1 MNSIENEEKELS
13 MEKQIKVYRIIDLMD
28 ENLTNGSK
36 NMVTR
41 ETGRIIREAIE
52 VKIQKEQEEM
62 IIILDFSGIGIIDF
76 SCADE
81 VAAKFI
87 ARLNL
92 KEYGDKYL
100 FFSGLTPS
108 QEENITAA
116 LEKKKLSLLSL
127 KENGGWKLLG
137 ILNPYLKD
145 TLDLVMARKSLTARE
160 LADLTGIEI
169 NSASTKLLNLNKARL
184 AIRVRE
190 ALPNGGRQ
198 FVYRPLISSS

>member
-1 MNSIENEEKELS
+1 MKNE
-13 MEKQIKVYRIIDLMD
+13 IKKYRIVDLME

-36 NMVTR
+36 NIVTR

-100 FFSGLTPS
+100 LFSGLTPS

-127 KENGGWKLLG
+127 KEDGDWKLLG
-137 ILNPYLKD
+137 ILNPYLRD
-145 TLDLVMARKSLTARE
+145 TLDLVLGRKSLTAKE
-160 LADLTGIEI
+160 LADLTGVEI
-169 NSASTKLLNLNKARL
+169 TSASPKPLNLNKARL
-184 AIRVRE
+184 AIRMRE

-198 FVYRPLISSS
+198 FVYRSLISLS

>member
-1 MNSIENEEKELS
+1 MEKE
-13 MEKQIKVYRIIDLMD
+13 IKVYRIVDLMD

-100 FFSGLTPS
+100 LFSGLTPS

-160 LADLTGIEI
+160 LADLTGVEI

-198 FVYRPLISSS
+198 FVYRSLISLS

>member
-1 MNSIENEEKELS
+1 MEKE
-13 MEKQIKVYRIIDLMD
+13 IKVYRIVDLMD

-52 VKIQKEQEEM
+52 VNIQKEQEEM

-100 FFSGLTPS
+100 LFSGLTPS

-127 KENGGWKLLG
+127 KENGGWKLMG
-137 ILNPYLKD
+137 ILNPYLRD

-160 LADLTGIEI
+160 LADLTGVEI

-198 FVYRPLISSS
+198 FVYRSLISLS

>member
-13 MEKQIKVYRIIDLMD
+13 MEKEIKVYRIIDLMD

-52 VKIQKEQEEM
+52 AEIQKEHEGR
-62 IIILDFSGIGIIDF
+62 IINLDFSGIGIIDF

-92 KEYGDKYL
+92 KEYG
-100 FFSGLTPS
+100 
-108 QEENITAA
+108 
-116 LEKKKLSLLSL
+116 
-127 KENGGWKLLG
+127 
-137 ILNPYLKD
+137 
-145 TLDLVMARKSLTARE
+145 
-160 LADLTGIEI
+160 
-169 NSASTKLLNLNKARL
+169 
-184 AIRVRE
+184 
-190 ALPNGGRQ
+190 
-198 FVYRPLISSS
+198 

>member
-13 MEKQIKVYRIIDLMD
+13 MEKEIKVYRIVDLMD

-100 FFSGLTPS
+100 LFSGLTPS

-127 KENGGWKLLG
+127 KENGGWKLMG

-160 LADLTGIEI
+160 LADLTGVEI

-198 FVYRPLISSS
+198 FVYRSLISLS

>member
-1 MNSIENEEKELS
+1 MKNE
-13 MEKQIKVYRIIDLMD
+13 IKKYRIVDLME

-36 NMVTR
+36 NIVTR

-100 FFSGLTPS
+100 LFSGLTPS

-127 KENGGWKLLG
+127 KEDGDWKLLG
-137 ILNPYLKD
+137 ILNPYLRD
-145 TLDLVMARKSLTARE
+145 TLDLVMGRKSLTARE
-160 LADLTGIEI
+160 LADLTGVEI

-184 AIRVRE
+184 AIRMRE

-198 FVYRPLISSS
+198 FVYRSLISSS

>member
-1 MNSIENEEKELS
+1 

-100 FFSGLTPS
+100 LFSGLTPS

-127 KENGGWKLLG
+127 KENGGWKLMG

-198 FVYRPLISSS
+198 FVYRSLISLS

>member
-100 FFSGLTPS
+100 LFSGLTPS

-127 KENGGWKLLG
+127 KENGGWKLMG

>member
-13 MEKQIKVYRIIDLMD
+13 MEKEIKVYRIIDLMD

-100 FFSGLTPS
+100 LFSGLTPS

-198 FVYRPLISSS
+198 FVYRSLIYLS

>member
-1 MNSIENEEKELS
+1 MEKE
-13 MEKQIKVYRIIDLMD
+13 IKVYRIVDLMD

-100 FFSGLTPS
+100 LFSGLTPS

-127 KENGGWKLLG
+127 KENGGWKLMG

-160 LADLTGIEI
+160 LADLTGVEI

-198 FVYRPLISSS
+198 FVYRSLISLS

>member
-100 FFSGLTPS
+100 LFSGLTPS

-160 LADLTGIEI
+160 LADLTGVEI

-198 FVYRPLISSS
+198 FVYRSLISLS

>member
-1 MNSIENEEKELS
+1 MKNE
-13 MEKQIKVYRIIDLMD
+13 IKKYRIVDLME

-36 NMVTR
+36 NIVTR

-100 FFSGLTPS
+100 LFSGLTPS

-127 KENGGWKLLG
+127 KEDGGWKLMG

-145 TLDLVMARKSLTARE
+145 TLDLVMERKSLTARE
-160 LADLTGIEI
+160 LADLTGVEI
-169 NSASTKLLNLNKARL
+169 NSASTKLLNLNKVRL
-184 AIRVRE
+184 AIRMRE

-198 FVYRPLISSS
+198 FVYRSLISSS

>member
-13 MEKQIKVYRIIDLMD
+13 MEKEIKVYRIVDLMD

-52 VKIQKEQEEM
+52 VNIQKEQEEM

-100 FFSGLTPS
+100 LFSGLTPS

-127 KENGGWKLLG
+127 KENGGWKLMG

-160 LADLTGIEI
+160 LADLTGVEI

-198 FVYRPLISSS
+198 FVYRSLISLS

>member
-1 MNSIENEEKELS
+1 MEKE
-13 MEKQIKVYRIIDLMD
+13 IKVYRIVDLMD

-52 VKIQKEQEEM
+52 VNIQKEQEEM

-100 FFSGLTPS
+100 LFSGLTPS

-160 LADLTGIEI
+160 LADLTGVEI

-198 FVYRPLISSS
+198 FVYRSLISLS

>member
-1 MNSIENEEKELS
+1 MEKE
-13 MEKQIKVYRIIDLMD
+13 IKVYRIVDLMD

-52 VKIQKEQEEM
+52 VNIQKEQEEM

-100 FFSGLTPS
+100 LFSGLTPS

-127 KENGGWKLLG
+127 KENGGWKLMG

-160 LADLTGIEI
+160 LADLTGVEI

-198 FVYRPLISSS
+198 FVYRSLISLS

>member
-52 VKIQKEQEEM
+52 VNIQKEQEEM

-100 FFSGLTPS
+100 LFSGLTPS

-198 FVYRPLISSS
+198 FVYRSLISLS

>member
-1 MNSIENEEKELS
+1 MKNE
-13 MEKQIKVYRIIDLMD
+13 IKKYRIVDLME

-36 NMVTR
+36 NIVTR

-100 FFSGLTPS
+100 LFSGLTPS

-127 KENGGWKLLG
+127 KEDGDWKLLG
-137 ILNPYLKD
+137 ILNPYLRD
-145 TLDLVMARKSLTARE
+145 TLDLVMERKSLTARE
-160 LADLTGIEI
+160 LADLTGVEI

-184 AIRVRE
+184 AIRMRE

-198 FVYRPLISSS
+198 FVYRSLISLS

>member
-1 MNSIENEEKELS
+1 MEKE
-13 MEKQIKVYRIIDLMD
+13 IKVYRIIDLMD

-52 VKIQKEQEEM
+52 AEIQKEQEGR
-62 IIILDFSGIGIIDF
+62 IINLDFSGIGIIDF

-100 FFSGLTPS
+100 LFSGLTPS

-127 KENGGWKLLG
+127 KEDGDWKLLG
-137 ILNPYLKD
+137 ILNPYLRD
-145 TLDLVMARKSLTARE
+145 TLDLVMARKSLTARK
-160 LADLTGIEI
+160 LADLTRVEI

-198 FVYRPLISSS
+198 FVYRSLISSS